1 MHKWKRPRSNRDR
14 VRQVDP
20 LQQNATVLPLESLIA
35 PLSQCCLIYIKQL
48 QSSALHHGGIPQDKL
63 PDLTVVSQNQS
74 PSCQAVTAL
83 FFRAF
88 VNVTQLDTDGLYKT
102 TTVWPLGRRS

>member
-1 MHKWKRPRSNRDR
+1 MNKWKRPRSNRDR

-20 LQQNATVLPLESLIA
+20 LQQNATVLPLQSLVV
-35 PLSQCCLIYIKQL
+35 PLSQCCLVNFKQL
-48 QSSALHHGGIPQDKL
+48 QSGALHHSGIAQDQL
-63 PDLTVVSQNQS
+63 PDLTVVGQNQS

-83 FFRAF
+83 LFGAL
-88 VNVTQLDTDGLYKT
+88 VNVTQLNTDGLYKT